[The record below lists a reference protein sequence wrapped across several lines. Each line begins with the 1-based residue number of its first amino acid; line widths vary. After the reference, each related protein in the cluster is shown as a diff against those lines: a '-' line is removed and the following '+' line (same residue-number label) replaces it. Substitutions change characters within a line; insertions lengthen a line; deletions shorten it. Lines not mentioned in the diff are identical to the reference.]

1 MTQWELLLQ
10 FTLNV
15 TAAAVMGAVI
25 GLERQVRH
33 HSAGLR
39 TNALV
44 CAGAAMFVALPR
56 LLGADVTEPAK
67 VATYVVSG
75 VGFLGGGVILRE
87 GLNIK
92 GLSTAATLWC
102 SAAVGS
108 LAGAGFVL
116 PALVGTAFVL
126 AVHLALRPIGMGIDA
141 RQRLAKETHYRLRV
155 VCEERQGE
163 AVRAALLREVA
174 GCAGVALNGVTS
186 QEGVQAGTADV
197 GADLCAAVEQD
208 AGVQALL
215 DRVAAVPGV
224 KSVGWKKVERQ
235 PD

>member
-1 MTQWELLLQ
+1 MNQAELLQ
-10 FTLNV
+10 FTQDV
-15 TAAAVMGAVI
+15 ATAAALGAVI
-25 GLERQVRH
+25 GVERQIRH
-33 HSAGLR
+33 HTAGLR

-44 CAGAAMFVALPR
+44 CAGAAMFVAMPR
-56 LLGADVTEPAK
+56 LLGADATEPAK

-87 GLNIK
+87 GLTIK

-108 LAGAGFVL
+108 LAGVGFGL
-116 PALVGTAFVL
+116 PALIGTAFVL
-126 AVHLALRPIGMGIDA
+126 AVHLALRPLALWIDA
-141 RQRLAKETHYRLRV
+141 RQRGAKETHYRLRV

-163 AVRAALLREVA
+163 AVRTALLREIG
-174 GCAGVALNGVTS
+174 GCTGVALQGVTA
-186 QEGVQAGTADV
+186 QEGVQPGTADV
-197 GADLCAAVEQD
+197 VVDLCSAVEQD
-208 AGVQALL
+208 PAVQGLL
-215 DRVAAVPGV
+215 DRVAAGAGV

>member
-1 MTQWELLLQ
+1 MSQPDLLQ
-10 FTLNV
+10 FTQDV
-15 TAAAVMGAVI
+15 GIAAILGAVI
-25 GLERQVRH
+25 GLERQIRH

-44 CAGAAMFVALPR
+44 CAGAAMFVAMPR
-56 LLGADVTEPAK
+56 LLGDDKEPGR
-67 VATYVVSG
+67 VATFVVSG

-108 LAGAGFVL
+108 LAGVGATV
-116 PALVGTAFVL
+116 PALLGTGFVL
-126 AVHLALRPIGMGIDA
+126 AVHLALRPLGMWIDA
-141 RQRLAKETHYRLRV
+141 RQRPAKETHYRLRV
-155 VCEERQGE
+155 VSEERQGE
-163 AVRAALLREVA
+163 AVRAALLREVG
-174 GCAGVALNGVTS
+174 GCAGLAIQGVTA
-186 QEGVQAGTADV
+186 QEGVQPGTADV
-197 GADLCAAVEQD
+197 GAELCSAVEQD
-208 AGVQALL
+208 AAVQALL
-215 DRVAAVPGV
+215 DRVAAGPGV